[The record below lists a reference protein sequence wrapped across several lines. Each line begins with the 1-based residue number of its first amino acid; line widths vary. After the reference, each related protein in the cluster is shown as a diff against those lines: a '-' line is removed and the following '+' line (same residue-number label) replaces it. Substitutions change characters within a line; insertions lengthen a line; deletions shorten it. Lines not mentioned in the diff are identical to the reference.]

1 MREPKWVPGWPEE
14 ERGEDP
20 RLMVIPCHYCYC
32 YFSVRVCIMTR
43 IARIH
48 CEKKFHF
55 MNQEPL
61 FYYSAHCDEIP
72 VKSLSFAV
80 GKGYMPACLEHEN
93 SLSF

>member
-1 MREPKWVPGWPEE
+1 
-14 ERGEDP
+14 
-20 RLMVIPCHYCYC
+20 
-32 YFSVRVCIMTR
+32 
-43 IARIH
+43 
-48 CEKKFHF
+48 

-72 VKSLSFAV
+72 VKSLSFTV